1 MSRQTEAPEG
11 PDRSR
16 PESPGPGVVAIELSK
31 DYGDG
36 PVVDRVSLDAP
47 RGCQTALVGPNG
59 SGKTTILAVAAG
71 LLEPTGGRVTVMG
84 ATAGSIEARSV
95 TSYIPANPVLY
106 DDLSVMEHL
115 EYVAR
120 LHGVSRWRPRAD
132 ELVERL
138 GLGPR
143 AHDLPSRFSRGLRQ
157 KTGIA
162 VALVR
167 PFGALLVDEP
177 FVGLDQVG
185 RSALMEFLD
194 EASRDGASVLVATH
208 QRDYLAVA
216 RRCIGMLDG
225 TVAFSGRPDDP
236 AVGRLL
242 E

>member
-1 MSRQTEAPEG
+1 MSRGTEEPQSSE
-11 PDRSR
+11 RTR
-16 PESPGPGVVAIELSK
+16 PGATGPGVVAVELSK

-59 SGKTTILAVAAG
+59 SGKSTILAMAAG
-71 LLEPTGGRVTVMG
+71 LLEPSGGRVTVMG

-95 TSYIPANPVLY
+95 TSYIPDNPVLY

-120 LHGVSRWRPRAD
+120 LHGVRQWRPRAD

-138 GLGPR
+138 GLSAR
-143 AHDLPSRFSRGLRQ
+143 VDDLPSRFSRGLRQ

-185 RSALMEFLD
+185 RSALLEFLD
-194 EASRDGASVLVATH
+194 EVSRDGASVLVATH

-216 RRCIGMLDG
+216 QRCIGMLDG
-225 TVAFSGRPDDP
+225 TVVFSGRPDDP
-236 AVGRLL
+236 AVSRLL
-242 E
+242 D